1 MLNFL
6 FCRKLLG
13 SSNVTYSKGY
23 KACLCASN
31 SLLRLLCKISTQ
43 DESLWFI
50 QFWWFCQRMRE
61 RNPCVCVH
69 VPMIQVSSHSPHT
82 KLNINTNSKSTMLC
96 NATQGNGML
105 KLIAHYFEIEAAF
118 VLLIK
123 TISNSFSLIMVI
135 LVSFC
140 TFRFVFIVPFASLS
154 HIIKVKIHCIWTSA
168 ENHSKFY
175 LCAMLLNIFK
185 AIFEFVRSQITQMK
199 AKTARSVSTM

>member
-1 MLNFL
+1 MSHTQRGIKHAFVLAIL
-6 FCRKLLG
+6 FSDYFVKLVRRTNLCDLF
-13 SSNVTYSKGY
+13 SSGG
-23 KACLCASN
+23 
-31 SLLRLLCKISTQ
+31 
-43 DESLWFI
+43 
-50 QFWWFCQRMRE
+50 FCQRMRE
-61 RNPCVCVH
+61 RNRCVCVH

-135 LVSFC
+135 LASFC